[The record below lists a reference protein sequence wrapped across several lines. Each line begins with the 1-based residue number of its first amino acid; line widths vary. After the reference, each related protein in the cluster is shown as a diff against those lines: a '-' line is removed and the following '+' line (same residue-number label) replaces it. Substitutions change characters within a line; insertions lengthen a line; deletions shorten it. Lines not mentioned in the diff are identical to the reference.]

1 MGCLQAEGWA
11 CPSLGMSHSSCW
23 AVNIGGG
30 GPSLPSDRVVG
41 GGCGGESIGGKKKQK
56 TTANL
61 YTGINQKLV
70 AFLPGT
76 RSRN

>member
-30 GPSLPSDRVVG
+30 PPIPSDRVLGVG
-41 GGCGGESIGGKKKQK
+41 GGGGES
-56 TTANL
+56 
-61 YTGINQKLV
+61 
-70 AFLPGT
+70 
-76 RSRN
+76 